1 MAMPAFNQADL
12 ALGQEWL
19 FALDA
24 WIDRHGLCGW
34 DPFDVKQ
41 HRWIRAAQ
49 GNYLTRKATTLVCDV
64 FPNASR
70 RVLGIARTEN
80 PKAHALAALG
90 KMRLYEM
97 TGEGV
102 YLEAARGHL
111 AWLRAH
117 ATPGFSG
124 LCWGYPFHIRAKG
137 LETPAGTPILVIS
150 AIAGEAFLRAYALGG
165 EEGDRGAAR
174 SVAEF
179 MLRDLPRMAEEDG
192 TYCFAYTPGD
202 RRRVHNANLLAAQH
216 LFRTGQV
223 CGESGLQAAAEPALQ
238 FTLRRQHATGAWW
251 YGEWRAGEPYERG
264 ILHMIDHHHTGFVLR
279 ALHAIY
285 GVTGRE
291 EVFKAL
297 DRGFHYYKR
306 HLFTGAYN
314 MPINGY
320 GHWPVDIHACAEA
333 ILCPSV
339 LAPDIL
345 AARGMA
351 ALSLRW
357 TYWYLRDPETM
368 VPWYRRYPFFTS
380 KLVCPRWGVAWMYWA
395 LAEYL
400 HNATR
405 V

>member
-1 MAMPAFNQADL
+1 MPVFNAADL

-19 FALDA
+19 LALDA

-41 HRWIRAAQ
+41 HPWIRAAQ
-49 GNYLTRKATTLVCDV
+49 SNYLSRKATTLLCDL
-64 FPNASR
+64 FPRASR
-70 RVLGIARTEN
+70 RLLNIAPTEN

-90 KMRLYEM
+90 KMRLHEM
-97 TGEGV
+97 SGEAT
-102 YLEAARGHL
+102 YLAAARKHL
-111 AWLRAH
+111 DWLREH
-117 ATPGFSG
+117 ATAGYSG
-124 LCWGYPFHIRAKG
+124 LCWGYPFHIKAKG

-150 AIAGEAFLRAYALGG
+150 AIAGEAFLRAYELQGAAADLA
-165 EEGDRGAAR
+165 AAR
-174 SVAEF
+174 SIAAF
-179 MLRDLPRMAEEDG
+179 MLGDLPRMEEADG
-192 TYCFAYTPGD
+192 TCCFAYTPGD
-202 RRRVHNANLLAAQH
+202 RRRVHNANLLAVQH
-216 LFRTGQV
+216 LMRTGAA
-223 CGESGLQAAAEPALQ
+223 CGEDALTAAAEPALQ
-238 FTLRRQHATGAWW
+238 FTLARQHATGAWW
-251 YGEWRAGEPYERG
+251 YGEWREGEAYERG

-279 ALHAIY
+279 ALHAIHR
-285 GVTGRE
+285 VTRRE
-291 EVFKAL
+291 DVFKAM

-306 HLFTGAYN
+306 HLFTGASL

-357 TYWYLRDPETM
+357 TYWHLRDPQTM
-368 VPWYRRYPFFTS
+368 APYYRKYPFFTS

-400 HNATR
+400 HNASR